1 MNYNADR
8 YGANLERLHVGENF
22 DPQIGFM
29 RRHDFT
35 KSRAAFRFSPRPTHR
50 FTSVRKFEYQGSV
63 EVFHNHLGEMETR
76 ERKGEFRVEF
86 QNSDRLNLEFTDG
99 YELLTEP
106 FELAR
111 SAASKVVVPTGSYD
125 MRELRV
131 AYQVGQQRRLSGT
144 GFFEGG
150 PFYGGTRTSVGF
162 NSGRVNVTQQLAIEP
177 SLQVNRIELPYGDFV
192 SKLVSSR
199 ATYTISPLMF
209 VSGLVQFNS
218 SNSSFSTNVRLRWEY
233 QPGSELFV
241 VYNEGRDTL
250 QPRSFAEL
258 QNRSFVVKVNRL
270 FRF

>member
-1 MNYNADR
+1 
-8 YGANLERLHVGENF
+8 
-22 DPQIGFM
+22 M

-35 KSRAAFRFSPRPTHR
+35 KSRAAFRFSPRPKNR
-50 FTSVRKFEYQGSV
+50 FKSVRKFEYVGSV
-63 EVFHNHLGEMETR
+63 EVFDNHLGQMETR
-76 ERKGEFRVEF
+76 ERKGEFRADF
-86 QNSDRLNLEFTDG
+86 QNSDRLNVEYTNG

-111 SAASKVVVPTGSYD
+111 NAASKVVVPAGSYD
-125 MRELRV
+125 MGELRL
-131 AYQVGQQRRLSGT
+131 AYQVGQQRRVSGT
-144 GFFEGG
+144 AFFEGG

-162 NSGRVNVTQQLAIEP
+162 NSGRVNLTQQLAVEP
-177 SLQVNRIELPYGDFV
+177 ALQINRVELPYGDFV
-192 SKLVSSR
+192 SKLVSTR
-199 ATYTISPLMF
+199 TTYTISPLMF

-241 VYNEGRDTL
+241 VFNEGRDTL

-258 QNRSFVVKVNRL
+258 QNRSVVIKVNRL